1 MTEQPSSAPCRHCSL
16 AALVLA
22 VVLAAVADRVA
33 ALIPAWVTV
42 IPLALGWWSA
52 MALAAAASVPLLSPT
67 RHTPAELA
75 GQFLAAW
82 FGNLAL
88 GTFALLL
95 LSGPVLIWSRQPGL
109 MPVLLVVAAALVVVL
124 APLRAWA
131 LNFLPLLPQH
141 GDEVVGVRPVYRFRR
156 ALTVAR
162 TMTRDHDPFIDQ
174 ALLLAVAHAA
184 LLLLPLVWWLRGQPG
199 TGLSALALAVLLVP
213 VVLVH
218 HWARR
223 RIVAL
228 LYGPPRVPPADTA
241 DAEPVDETIPE
252 SALQRDVALRE
263 ALHLGNID
271 HALRLL
277 AAGANV
283 IAPAWPDEVD
293 QRDALTVAATLN
305 DSRPLRA
312 MIAAGAD
319 INHASNGQ
327 TPLLAATRDSYY
339 GRPEIVMSL
348 LANGADLKAR
358 DGDGCSALH
367 HAALSVDPS
376 VAVMLLD
383 AGADIDVLDQDGF
396 TPLARACSVGNI
408 ALLPVLLQRRSVQD
422 PPGAMPAVCAAAG
435 ATEDDTACVAA
446 LLKARRPLDAIDSQG
461 RSALHHAA
469 AAGNVQI
476 AGFLIDNG
484 IDVNARDSSG
494 RTALHL
500 ACAAF
505 DADGPLVRSLLAAG
519 ADADLAD
526 AEGIT
531 PLLLRRVRGI
541 DASIELA
548 AADDVGIDADGR
560 ALLQHSR
567 HGAVRVWARQAS
579 SEQRAALVMEAARLG
594 SNRVLAEAL
603 AEPLTPDQRLPDGS
617 LLLDAALANWPESR
631 TVLAA
636 LTGVSG
642 AGTLACLLRA
652 LMARPDDGGESLALS
667 WLAAGADPFH
677 DAEDGTP
684 LHLAVALGYE
694 RLVAALL
701 DHGVDVCG
709 RDSAGTTPLHLSLT
723 HDDGRTQR
731 LIMRLLRHGADPDAA
746 AANGETPLALALDGH
761 RGALVDWLRW
771 PSWKAP
777 RRRLVEHDLVA
788 AAAAGNAG
796 VVQRLLDLGLPVDG
810 RDRQGST
817 GLIRAAGGGHL
828 AAATLLLDRGAAIDA
843 RADTGMTALGA
854 AVVAGQPELVR
865 LLVERG
871 SRVEERLARDT
882 TAVLVAAACG
892 HLEEL
897 DLLLRAQAELAVVDG
912 AGNTALHAAAGY
924 AFGSHDGERVRKLL
938 RNLIAAGVAVD
949 TRNGEGMTALHVACG
964 AGAVSAPAGAGIQAA
979 LDVLL
984 ARSDLVTVTDAAG
997 RAPLHYAAAQGQLEA
1012 VRRLVARG
1020 AVAAQAD
1027 SGGWR
1032 AEHYAMHHGYTDV
1045 AQALRANAGTGA
1057 SH

>member
-1 MTEQPSSAPCRHCSL
+1 MPCRYCAF

-22 VVLAAVADRVA
+22 VLLAAVADRVA
-33 ALIPAWVTV
+33 ALVPGWAAFV
-42 IPLALGWWSA
+42 PLALGWWPA
-52 MALAAAASVPLLSPT
+52 MALAAAGGARLMSAS
-67 RHTPAELA
+67 RHTPAEFS
-75 GQFLAAW
+75 GQILAAW
-82 FGNLAL
+82 FANLAL
-88 GTFALLL
+88 GSFAWLVLAF
-95 LSGPVLIWSRQPGL
+95 PVLIWSKQPAL
-109 MPVLLVVAAALVVVL
+109 MPMLLVVVAALVAVL
-124 APLRAWA
+124 APLRIWP
-131 LNFLPLLPQH
+131 LNYLPLMPRH
-141 GDEVVGVRPVYRFRR
+141 GDEVVGARPLYRFRR
-156 ALTVAR
+156 AMSVAR
-162 TMTRDHDPFIDQ
+162 TLARDHDPFVDQ
-174 ALLLAVAHAA
+174 ALLLSIAHAA
-184 LLLLPLVWWLRGQPG
+184 LLLLPMVWWLRGS
-199 TGLSALALAVLLVP
+199 TASGLSALALGLLLVP
-213 VVLVH
+213 VLLVH
-218 HWARR
+218 HWARYR
-223 RIVAL
+223 LKSLFDGSQQVSQPLA
-228 LYGPPRVPPADTA
+228 ADVETL
-241 DAEPVDETIPE
+241 DEPIPE

-263 ALHLGNID
+263 ALHGGRIEQ
-271 HALRLL
+271 ALRLL

-283 IAPAWPDEVD
+283 TAPAWPDEVD
-293 QRDALTVAATLN
+293 QRDALTVAATLH

-348 LANGADLKAR
+348 LANGADLKVR
-358 DGDGCSALH
+358 DADGCTALH
-367 HAALSVDPS
+367 HAALSVDPG
-376 VAVMLLD
+376 VAVMLID
-383 AGADIDVLDQDGF
+383 AGADIDALDQDGF

-435 ATEDDTACVAA
+435 ATEDDTDCVAA
-446 LLKARRPLDAIDSQG
+446 LLKARRPLDAVDSQG
-461 RSALHHAA
+461 RTALHHAA
-469 AAGNVQI
+469 AVGNVQI

-484 IDVNARDSSG
+484 ADVNARDSSG

-505 DADGPLVRSLLAAG
+505 DADGPLVRCLLAAG
-519 ADADLAD
+519 ADPDLAD

-531 PLLLRRVRGI
+531 PMLLRRVRGI
-541 DASIELA
+541 DASIDLA
-548 AADDVGIDADGR
+548 AGDDIGIDADGR

-579 SEQRAALVMEAARLG
+579 SEQRAALVIEAARLG
-594 SNRVLAEAL
+594 STRVLAEAL
-603 AEPLTPDQRLPDGS
+603 AEPLAPDQHLPDGS
-617 LLLDAALANWPESR
+617 SVLDAALANWPESR
-631 TVLAA
+631 AVLAA

-642 AGTLACLLRA
+642 PGTLVRLLRA
-652 LMARPDDGGESLALS
+652 LIARPGDNGGESLALS

-677 DAEDGTP
+677 DAEDGTA
-684 LHLAVALGYE
+684 LHLAVTLGYE

-701 DHGVDVCG
+701 DHGVDACG
-709 RDSAGTTPLHLSLT
+709 RDSAGATPLHLSLG
-723 HDDGRTQR
+723 HDDGKAQR

-761 RGALVDWLRW
+761 RGALLEWLRW

-777 RRRLVEHDLVA
+777 RRRLAEHDLVA

-796 VVQRLLDLGLPVDG
+796 VLQRLLDLGLPVDG
-810 RDRQGST
+810 RDRAGST

-828 AAATLLLDRGAAIDA
+828 AAATFLLDRGAAIDA

-892 HLEEL
+892 HLDEL
-897 DLLLRAQAELAVVDG
+897 ELLLRAQAELTVVDS

-938 RNLIAAGVAVD
+938 RNLLAAGVPVD
-949 TRNGEGMTALHVACG
+949 ARNGEGMTALHVACG
-964 AGAVSAPAGAGIQAA
+964 AGAVSAPAASGIQAA
-979 LDVLL
+979 LDILL
-984 ARSDLVTVTDAAG
+984 ARSDLVTLVDSVG
-997 RAPLHYAAAQGQLEA
+997 RTPLHYAAAQGQLEA

-1020 AVAAQAD
+1020 AAAAQAD
-1027 SGGWR
+1027 AGGWR

-1045 AQALRANAGTGA
+1045 AQALRGNAGTGA
-1057 SH
+1057 AK